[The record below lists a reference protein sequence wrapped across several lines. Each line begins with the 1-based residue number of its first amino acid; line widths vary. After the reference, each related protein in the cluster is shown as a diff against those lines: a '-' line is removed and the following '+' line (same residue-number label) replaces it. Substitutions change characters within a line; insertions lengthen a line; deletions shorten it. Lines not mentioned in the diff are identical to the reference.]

1 MKTKI
6 KFISTIVLFLLFAFT
21 LNSNGD
27 DERCQN
33 TCVPNPNA
41 TCSYGTGIPD
51 DPVAFCDGWGN
62 MGCFRTKR
70 TIVFN

>member
-1 MKTKI
+1 MKNKI
-6 KFISTIVLFLLFAFT
+6 KFISAIALFLLFT
-21 LNSNGD
+21 LNSNGED

-33 TCVPNPNA
+33 TCVPNPNS

-62 MGCFRTKR
+62 MNVLKPKEP
-70 TIVFN
+70 